1 MKIDLL
7 VTTSGYAPA
16 NEEAMAFRKKHH
28 KPGQIVRADIVVPRN
43 RKFHNKLM
51 ALFRLAFDQWTPD
64 ETKTYKGHPIEKDY
78 DQFRADITILAGYYN
93 TVWRVNGDMRIEA
106 KSLAVDQMETE
117 EFEALYSKIIQ
128 VLLEQVLNAKGFTS
142 NSIDSLVDQIIQFD
156 R

>member
-1 MKIDLL
+1 MKIQLL

-16 NEEAMAFRKKHH
+16 DEEAMAFRKKHH

-51 ALFRLAFDQWTPD
+51 ALFRLAYDQWEPD
-64 ETKTYKGHPIEKDY
+64 QTKTYRGHPIEKNY

-93 TVWRVNGDMRIEA
+93 TVWRTNGEMRIQA
-106 KSLAVDQMETE
+106 KSLAVDQMDLE
-117 EFEALYSKIIQ
+117 EFETLYSKVVQ
-128 VLLEQVLNAKGFTS
+128 VLLEQVLNEKGFTS
-142 NSIDSLVDQIIQFD
+142 TSIDSLVDQIIQFD